1 MPELEPWYRVAVPRD
16 EVRQGRSFNPDE
28 FAIHLEQVVAKK
40 GTEDYRDPEK
50 FFLRNVFTR
59 ALKEHAGMV
68 LQRLSGVT
76 QNASPVLTLVTQF
89 GGGKTHTLAT
99 LYHLATSGKAAASYS
114 GVSDLLTAAGL
125 SECPTAKVG
134 AFVGNAW
141 DPKPGRETPWL
152 DLADQ
157 LAGPVGI
164 AALGPAAKQ
173 AAAGTEAVGRL
184 FEAAGWRVL
193 ILCDEV
199 LNFCNRH
206 RNLTD
211 GFYAFLQNLT
221 RRSRNQ
227 TGYRV

>member
-99 LYHLATSGKAAASYS
+99 LYHLATSGKAAAGYS
-114 GVSDLLTAAGL
+114 GVSDLLAA
-125 SECPTAKVG
+125 S
-134 AFVGNAW
+134 
-141 DPKPGRETPWL
+141 
-152 DLADQ
+152 
-157 LAGPVGI
+157 
-164 AALGPAAKQ
+164 
-173 AAAGTEAVGRL
+173 GTV
-184 FEAAGWRVL
+184 
-193 ILCDEV
+193 
-199 LNFCNRH
+199 
-206 RNLTD
+206 
-211 GFYAFLQNLT
+211 
-221 RRSRNQ
+221 
-227 TGYRV
+227 

>member
-1 MPELEPWYRVAVPRD
+1 MAELDPWYKVAVPRD

-59 ALKEHAGMV
+59 AL
-68 LQRLSGVT
+68 
-76 QNASPVLTLVTQF
+76 
-89 GGGKTHTLAT
+89 AT
-99 LYHLATSGKAAASYS
+99 LYHLATSGKIAAGYA

-141 DPKPGRETPWL
+141 DPKPGLETPWL

-157 LAGPVGI
+157 LAGPAGI
-164 AALGPAAKQ
+164 APPNRPRPEQKHWVGSSMPPA
-173 AAAGTEAVGRL
+173 GG
-184 FEAAGWRVL
+184 
-193 ILCDEV
+193 C
-199 LNFCNRH
+199 
-206 RNLTD
+206 
-211 GFYAFLQNLT
+211 
-221 RRSRNQ
+221 
-227 TGYRV
+227 